1 MEETNLFIIQMIY
14 DCLHRI
20 PERLGRKI
28 IRSITKFN
36 KFSGYLEN
44 KKITGFVY
52 NCSKYLKCILKIIAI
67 LQ

>member
-1 MEETNLFIIQMIY
+1 MIY

-52 NCSKYLKCILKIIAI
+52 NCSKYLKTYFENYCHFAMTTEAYSANK
-67 LQ
+67 